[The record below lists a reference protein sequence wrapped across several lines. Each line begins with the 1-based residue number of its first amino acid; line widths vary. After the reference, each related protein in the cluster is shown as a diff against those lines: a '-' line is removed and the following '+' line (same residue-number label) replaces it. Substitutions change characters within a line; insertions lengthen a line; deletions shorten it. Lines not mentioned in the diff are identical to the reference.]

1 VRARPNTI
9 AVWEDEGVD
18 KKAPRW
24 TVERVVLFK
33 SGIGIPV
40 RDGDTPESLLER
52 AQDSSEIRSGCYQ
65 LTGEIEDEHWPDNDI
80 VLEDIRGKWK
90 TRWFRY
96 QQVCPC
102 PQH

>member
-65 LTGEIEDEHWPDNDI
+65 LTGEI